1 MPEILFA
8 ILSLVIIIVFYF
20 ITRHVI
26 NTKLQDLQGSDKLL
40 GMILIFITLGE
51 VIYLG
56 TTFGL
61 FDMALEMITSIG
73 AAAVVIGI
81 ALQNQLKNA
90 ISGITIFLSS
100 QINVGDTIEFDYVEC
115 KITGL
120 HLTKI
125 TAVTKEG
132 IRVIIPNHKFSEE
145 MVQIYPKS
153 LNLMQENNNGNKIT
167 PETK

>member
-8 ILSLVIIIVFYF
+8 ILSLVITIVFYF

-40 GMILIFITLGE
+40 GMILILITLGE
-51 VIYLG
+51 VVYLG

-61 FDMALEMITSIG
+61 FNMALEMITSIG
-73 AAAVVIGI
+73 ATAVVIGI

-115 KITGL
+115 QITGL

-125 TAVTKEG
+125 TAITKEG
-132 IRVIIPNHKFSEE
+132 VRVIIPNHKFSEE
-145 MVQIYPKS
+145 MVQIYPRS
-153 LNLMQENNNGNKIT
+153 LNLMQKNNNGNKIT
-167 PETK
+167 PKTK